1 MNGDAF
7 NVLQSPVGG
16 ALSGVLERAISLVAA
31 DPLNGCGDF
40 VNFAEVAGKVGN
52 AQLWPTSMFVP

>member
-52 AQLWPTSMFVP
+52 AQL